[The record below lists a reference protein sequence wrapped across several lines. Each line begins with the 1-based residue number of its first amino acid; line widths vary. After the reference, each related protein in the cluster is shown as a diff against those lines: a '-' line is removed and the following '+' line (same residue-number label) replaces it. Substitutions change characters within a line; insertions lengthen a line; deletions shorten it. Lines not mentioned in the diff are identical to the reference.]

1 MTWIIDNWLVIL
13 LGVGFVAFHLFGHG
27 GHGGGHGGGHKHGS
41 DADPTAPPADA
52 KPTAPSD
59 VPSVPDADAA
69 AAKDTPN
76 PPKTGGHQH

>member
-27 GHGGGHGGGHKHGS
+27 GHGGGHGGGHKHGA
-41 DADPTAPPADA
+41 DAEEPTAPPAT
-52 KPTAPSD
+52 KPAAPGD
-59 VPSVPDADAA
+59 LPPVPEPGA
-69 AAKDTPN
+69 AAKKDIPN